1 MMATLEEAHKRN
13 LSIEDVDALTGTL
26 IGRPKSATFRTA
38 DVVGLDTM
46 CFVSKTAY
54 DKCVD
59 DPEREIFKLPDYI
72 SKMVENN
79 WLGQKT
85 KQGFYKKID
94 KGVIHSLDFKTL
106 EYTPMNKKKYA
117 AFAIGKENT
126 YLRDRL
132 NAVVRSDDIAG
143 EFLWKCFARSLAYSA
158 NLLGEIADDVM
169 SIDDA
174 MKGGF
179 GWELGPFEVLDAIG
193 IKYFIDRCNNENI
206 QIPKWLSDMD
216 VSKSKFIYIL
226 LDGEKHFYDYTQNK
240 YVKIK

>member
-1 MMATLEEAHKRN
+1 MIPTLNVGDFILVNKYAYGIR
-13 LSIEDVDALTGTL
+13 LPVIGTK
-26 IGRPKSATFRTA
+26 IIS
-38 DVVGLDTM
+38 
-46 CFVSKTAY
+46 
-54 DKCVD
+54 VD

-72 SKMVENN
+72 SKMVGNN

-169 SIDDA
+169 SIDNA
-174 MKGGF
+174 MKWGF
-179 GWELGPFEVLDAIG
+179 GWELGPFEVWDALGLEYCVERMKGEGKKIPNWVEEM
-193 IKYFIDRCNNENI
+193 ISKNISSFYSYNEG
-206 QIPKWLSDMD
+206 
-216 VSKSKFIYIL
+216 SKV
-226 LDGEKHFYDYTQNK
+226 FYDMSSGQYQALNITLLT
-240 YVKIK
+240 ISF